1 MNKCLVTKLNGS
13 CNNTNLLRIGEMRV
27 HFAKVD
33 SPTASTQGKTFSF
46 AKDAE
51 LEIIGDA
58 YFTDVNLSANLGK
71 KITIP
76 AMDEQGFFVSNAN
89 CDVAILNKYAL
100 RKLLTWKRSVPAY
113 GKNISLNI
121 DNLNYSNTLTVV
133 SLSDAQATGDIAN
146 LKSLTALTILNLYN
160 TQVTG
165 DIANLKNLTA
175 LTSLNL
181 YNAQVT
187 GDIANL
193 KSLTALTTISMSNTS
208 ISGDIANLKSL
219 TALTT
224 ISMSNTSVSGDIANL
239 KSLTALTGLDLSS
252 TQITGDIAQ
261 LKSCPNI
268 GELRVPNSVVGD
280 LAKLPAKCYFVSL
293 KGDNTATYTW
303 TSRSSSSN
311 IFAIEGNIAVT
322 NIDKM
327 LQDLAQCQAAIPSSG
342 QAWFKKIS
350 VAGNRTSASDAAVAK
365 LQEKG
370 YTISIAK
377 A

>member
-1 MNKCLVTKLNGS
+1 M
-13 CNNTNLLRIGEMRV
+13 
-27 HFAKVD
+27 
-33 SPTASTQGKTFSF
+33 
-46 AKDAE
+46 
-51 LEIIGDA
+51 
-58 YFTDVNLSANLGK
+58 
-71 KITIP
+71 
-76 AMDEQGFFVSNAN
+76 
-89 CDVAILNKYAL
+89 
-100 RKLLTWKRSVPAY
+100 
-113 GKNISLNI
+113 
-121 DNLNYSNTLTVV
+121 TV
-133 SLSDAQATGDIAN
+133 
-146 LKSLTALTILNLYN
+146 LNLYN
-160 TQVTG
+160 TQVNG
-165 DIANLKNLTA
+165 DIANLN
-175 LTSLNL
+175 
-181 YNAQVT
+181 
-187 GDIANL
+187 
-193 KSLTALTTISMSNTS
+193 
-208 ISGDIANLKSL
+208 SL

-252 TQITGDIAQ
+252 TQVTGDIAQ
-261 LKSCPNI
+261 LESCPNI

-311 IFAIEGNIAVT
+311 IFAIEGNITVT

-327 LQDLAQCQAAIPSSG
+327 LQDLAQCQTAIPSSG

-350 VAGNRTSASDAAVAK
+350 VAGNRTAASDAAVAK

>member
-165 DIANLKNLTA
+165 DIANLK
-175 LTSLNL
+175 
-181 YNAQVT
+181 
-187 GDIANL
+187 
-193 KSLTALTTISMSNTS
+193 SLTALTTISMSNTS
-208 ISGDIANLKSL
+208 VSGDIANLKSL